1 MCKKKYLAKC
11 AKVIN
16 GEGKKFIKAMEGPIP
31 SLIYQYKLSQ
41 LYWIDIDQQA
51 CRRVE
56 SPHKS
61 QNRCTRLP
69 QKYKLMFSFLQV
81 SLRAP

>member
-1 MCKKKYLAKC
+1 MLLCLNVQEKYLVKC

-41 LYWIDIDQQA
+41 LY
-51 CRRVE
+51 
-56 SPHKS
+56 
-61 QNRCTRLP
+61 
-69 QKYKLMFSFLQV
+69 
-81 SLRAP
+81 